1 MAEMRQEAH
10 SSRSIG
16 LKQYGSSVRNMP
28 AALRASAQFRAQE
41 TITLAIDKRVST
53 MRLSHLGDG
62 GGPSGALAGSLGEIT
77 FGLPDSAAGDQRRG
91 SVSSSLSQRS
101 SQSADLQFPLTMP
114 YKDQVVEGC
123 LSVFNDML
131 DGAIDRFV
139 LTHLT
144 ALTAPPFIAMP
155 GRCAALK
162 LVVSTFLLIAWLVLM
177 AACGSWFCGIDYF
190 RAFYGAFQSV
200 STIGFGDVYCGYE
213 TSFKVLGQAL
223 LILPGMVVF
232 SEYAGALSDAIK
244 LLLAGSRTTES
255 IAAGGAPE
263 TTADGSR
270 TDTRSTRADNA
281 RNTLGKR
288 VSSVLANP
296 QQGRRYNSLVEIQ
309 ITEDAGAEAPKRGP
323 PITGNDACRGSDRRD
338 RDGDVEGL
346 RRLSV
351 QRV

>member
-1 MAEMRQEAH
+1 VQPLVHEPVW
-10 SSRSIG
+10 SFS
-16 LKQYGSSVRNMP
+16 
-28 AALRASAQFRAQE
+28 AALFFMFTVVT
-41 TITLAIDKRVST
+41 TIGYGAFAPLT
-53 MRLSHLGDG
+53 G
-62 GGPSGALAGSLGEIT
+62 GGKLFLVTYGGVGIVVANVCLG
-77 FGLPDSAAGDQRRG
+77 
-91 SVSSSLSQRS
+91 
-101 SQSADLQFPLTMP
+101 
-114 YKDQVVEGC
+114 
-123 LSVFNDML
+123 VFNDML

-177 AACGSWFCGIDYF
+177 AACGSWFCGFDYF

-223 LILPGMVVF
+223 LILPGMVFF

-244 LLLAGSRTTES
+244 LLLAGPRATES
-255 IAAGGAPE
+255 VATGGAPE
-263 TTADGSR
+263 EKADGSR
-270 TDTRSTRADNA
+270 TDTRTAPADNA
-281 RNTLGKR
+281 RRSLGKKL
-288 VSSVLANP
+288 SSVLVNP
-296 QQGRRYNSLVEIQ
+296 QRSRYNSLVEIQ
-309 ITEDAGAEAPKRGP
+309 ITEDAGAVAPKRGP
-323 PITGNDACRGSDRRD
+323 PITGDDARRGSDR

-346 RRLSV
+346 HRLSV

>member
-1 MAEMRQEAH
+1 MI
-10 SSRSIG
+10 SR
-16 LKQYGSSVRNMP
+16 LLPVVY
-28 AALRASAQFRAQE
+28 
-41 TITLAIDKRVST
+41 
-53 MRLSHLGDG
+53 
-62 GGPSGALAGSLGEIT
+62 SGAFA
-77 FGLPDSAAGDQRRG
+77 
-91 SVSSSLSQRS
+91 
-101 SQSADLQFPLTMP
+101 PLTGSGKLLLVT
-114 YKDQVVEGC
+114 YGGVGIVVANVCFG
-123 LSVFNDML
+123 VFNDML

-139 LTHLT
+139 LTCLC
-144 ALTAPPFIAMP
+144 APRFIATP